1 MAIFL
6 LKMGQNQEQ
15 LHLDTYLIT
24 VFPHIRP
31 TGIIIL
37 YSFQMRVLLENTTF
51 LLHKIVR
58 IVELLE
64 LRVLFK
70 GGPYMR
76 KYDNSRTATSYL
88 SSPLLAQEGQIMPTT
103 LLLTNQ
109 DLKIQQHLCAVQP
122 SLLLFETPS
131 RLHLSK
137 TFNEIETP

>member
-1 MAIFL
+1 MSYGHFPAKNGSKSRIATL
-6 LKMGQNQEQ
+6 R
-15 LHLDTYLIT
+15 YLIT

-88 SSPLLAQEGQIMPTT
+88 SSPLLA
-103 LLLTNQ
+103 
-109 DLKIQQHLCAVQP
+109 
-122 SLLLFETPS
+122 
-131 RLHLSK
+131 
-137 TFNEIETP
+137 